1 MKRLLTIIAIIT
13 TLLIGTG
20 CQANLI
26 TQSNA
31 NTTVSNIAY
40 HNQFVEHINAI
51 IATAEKT
58 IGNDKQSQL
67 AEISTDQLNQDL
79 QILID
84 QVNTSTTTLNQ
95 LTPVTPVKNNAYQ
108 ETFTNDY
115 LKTINNYI
123 QAYTNWLTN
132 IQNTPQSS
140 ELEQMYSKFIQSHN
154 YFVEIINGQV

>member
-1 MKRLLTIIAIIT
+1 
-13 TLLIGTG
+13 
-20 CQANLI
+20 
-26 TQSNA
+26 
-31 NTTVSNIAY
+31 
-40 HNQFVEHINAI
+40 
-51 IATAEKT
+51 T
-58 IGNDKQSQL
+58 IGNYKQSQL

-140 ELEQMYSKFIQSHN
+140 ALEQMYSKFIQSHN